1 MNTAV
6 CLSVCVC
13 VSDRSFLLDHRSFG
27 APCCREHDSAGETDP
42 QVLLLQAKQL
52 SAVLQRLTRLVLDGA
67 AACKTRKRAKLV
79 LNIHTHTYLSSIHT
93 HSHQH
98 VRSNSRF
105 SILPEQPGM

>member
-1 MNTAV
+1 M
-6 CLSVCVC
+6 
-13 VSDRSFLLDHRSFG
+13 SDRSFLLDHRSFG

-79 LNIHTHTYLSSIHT
+79 LNIHTHTHTLIYLIFTHTPISMSGATRVSVSCLSS
-93 HSHQH
+93 QECRA
-98 VRSNSRF
+98 VF
-105 SILPEQPGM
+105 L